1 MIRTLTSFILT
12 LTVFATSTTISCKD
26 ESGANVD
33 WWVAIKAP
41 KGTDYFYGD
50 STVAFGP
57 STHSMNDTKDG
68 ALAHTTR
75 QLWTAPTYVMWNDE
89 PPAQPTYNFSYGHTK
104 GYLALDPATN
114 TGILVSHSIP
124 NFAAGPALVPD
135 YAALGSNAY
144 TYAQNVFCMSVSAD
158 TLNDVAY
165 RLLLTHP
172 HVYDSA
178 VATGTGGNVT
188 ALAAGV
194 FANPVTCA
202 NLEFS
207 VGGAGSTTVM
217 VFAKTPAWNADL
229 WAGCVA
235 PALRTDLWVESWIRG
250 SAEGANC
257 TGDYVVLDVQTVAF
271 SDGSWTEYNDHSKWA
286 VSPTGDAICFGD
298 INRMTTQFSRGGAA
312 YCMRDA
318 TLAGVFQAASAET
331 NKC

>member
-1 MIRTLTSFILT
+1 MIRALTSLL
-12 LTVFATSTTISCKD
+12 LTVAAASTTISCKD
-26 ESGANVD
+26 ESGDDVD
-33 WWVAIKAP
+33 WWVAVKAP

-50 STVAFGP
+50 ATVAFAL
-57 STHSMNDTKDG
+57 STHSMNDTTVG

-89 PPAQPTYNFSYGHTK
+89 PPAQPIYNFSYGHTK

-124 NFAAGPALVPD
+124 NFAAGPALVSD

-144 TYAQNVFCMSVSAD
+144 TYAQNVFCMSVSAT

-165 RLLLTHP
+165 RLMLTHP

-178 VATGTGGNVT
+178 VAAGTGGNVT
-188 ALAAGV
+188 ALATGA
-194 FANPVTCA
+194 FANPATCA
-202 NLEFS
+202 GLDFA
-207 VGGAGSTTVM
+207 VGSTMVT

-257 TGDYVVLDVQTVAF
+257 TGGYDVLDVQAVAF
-271 SDGSWTEYNDHSKWA
+271 TTSSNDGSWTEYNDHSKWA
-286 VSPTGDAICFGD
+286 VSPTGEAICFGD
-298 INRMTTQFSRGGAA
+298 INRMTTQYSRGGAA
-312 YCMRDA
+312 YCMRD
-318 TLAGVFQAASAET
+318 TTFAGVFQAATTET